1 MKKMNYG
8 AFLLSMCCITHQAMA
23 RIDFSPFEYSVHVK
37 DIVGKSP
44 KELTQSRLLPNQL
57 FNNDTPENSIPAD
70 ISFMIIDIKYT
81 DDHQVKI
88 LEYGDG
94 GVSGFK
100 VLDHTLGIGRVW
112 EDFWYYL
119 KQFKLPMWYAGYYN
133 GRLPYIGARVLQ
145 NLGGHLSPSLK
156 HIKSNIFFKAVARQR
171 FSSESNQKIYGYKGI
186 IVTRERDTQAI
197 EKFKKNYPQFLV
209 VNTAAK
215 NFVTNK
221 KATDDLFDEPELGN
235 YRPKRVIYPKIYTP
249 TLAENIIN
257 QLGSKYYVVKP
268 INSGKGNG
276 ILMIKARDLDATLK
290 LILEE
295 YKPEKVS
302 TTYSY
307 NPYVP
312 LTTGY
317 WRHDRNPHFLVE
329 EYVKSKPITVG
340 YKPYDATMRIIFTQH
355 YHEGKIYT
363 KFINAYWKR
372 PVKSLIES
380 GTFREKHISKHAP
393 NHYESLGLQ
402 VNVKDLS
409 DIYTILKPVLPHVY
423 WKMLTKYYG
432 SKMAQEKEKTI
443 SDLETEYQKE
453 ILASDDIS

>member
-1 MKKMNYG
+1 MKKMHYR
-8 AFLLSMCCITHQAMA
+8 ALLLSLCCITHQAGA
-23 RIDFSPFEYSVHVK
+23 KVDFSPFEYCVSVNNFLEEIPKRYVK
-37 DIVGKSP
+37 
-44 KELTQSRLLPNQL
+44 QSLLPNQL
-57 FNNDTPENSIPAD
+57 FDNDTPENSIPAD

-94 GVSGFK
+94 DISGFK

-119 KQFKLPMWYAGYYN
+119 KQFKLPMWYAGYYY

-145 NLGGHLSPSLK
+145 TLGGYLAPSLNQ
-156 HIKSNIFFKAVARQR
+156 IKGNIFFKALARKR
-171 FSSESNQKIYGYKGI
+171 TNSDTPQKIYSYKGI
-186 IVTRERDTQAI
+186 IVTRERDTQAV
-197 EKFKKNYPQFLV
+197 EKFRKQYPQFLV

-221 KATDDLFDEPELGN
+221 KATDDLFDEPNLAN

-249 TLAENIIN
+249 TLADNIIS
-257 QLGSKYYVVKP
+257 QIGSKHYVIKP

-276 ILMIKARDLDATLK
+276 ILMVKSKDLDATLK
-290 LILEE
+290 LILED
-295 YKPEKVS
+295 YKPEKIS
-302 TTYSY
+302 ETYSY
-307 NPYVP
+307 NPYNP
-312 LTTGY
+312 LTTSY
-317 WRHDRNPHFLVE
+317 WKHDRNPHFLVE
-329 EYVKSKPITVG
+329 EYVSSKPITVNS
-340 YKPYDATMRIIFTQH
+340 KPYDATMRIIFTQH

-372 PVKSLIES
+372 PVKSLIEK

-402 VNVKDLS
+402 VNINDLTE
-409 DIYTILKPVLPHVY
+409 IYTILKPVLPHVY

-432 SKMAQEKEKTI
+432 PKVAREQEKIVNE
-443 SDLETEYQKE
+443 LETEYQKE
-453 ILASDDIS
+453 ILTSDNIS